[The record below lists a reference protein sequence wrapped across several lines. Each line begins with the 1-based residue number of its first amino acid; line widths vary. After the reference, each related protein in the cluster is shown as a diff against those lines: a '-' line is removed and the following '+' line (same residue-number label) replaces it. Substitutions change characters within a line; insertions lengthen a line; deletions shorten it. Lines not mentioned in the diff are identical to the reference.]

1 MEPEEREQLTYR
13 NNAVCRQRGA
23 GLILNVS
30 PNTGAASNSSPG
42 MLKLQHLKIN
52 TVSVFANAPKEMSCW
67 DFLKKM
73 PYMI

>member
-1 MEPEEREQLTYR
+1 MLRGGNSSFTEVMLS
-13 NNAVCRQRGA
+13 AGRGA

-30 PNTGAASNSSPG
+30 PDTGAASNSSAR

-52 TVSVFANAPKEMSCW
+52 TVSILAVNV
-67 DFLKKM
+67 KKMM